1 MKSLLAN
8 GRVCRL
14 EAVNCML
21 SAASSDSLSD
31 KSGTGSGGGPGG
43 FLATATDPV
52 GGPGML
58 SGGGCGGSGVDVV
71 GFFSNMP
78 LLLWNGMQN
87 HSICVIGIDIGI
99 DIGIGIVIS
108 AGFKP
113 T

>member
-58 SGGGCGGSGVDVV
+58 RGGGSCGGVGVG

-78 LLLWNGMQN
+78 FLLWNGMQN

-99 DIGIGIVIS
+99 GTGIF

>member
-58 SGGGCGGSGVDVV
+58 RGCGGGGVGV
-71 GFFSNMP
+71 GGLFSNMP

-99 DIGIGIVIS
+99 GIVIS
-108 AGFKP
+108 AGFKR